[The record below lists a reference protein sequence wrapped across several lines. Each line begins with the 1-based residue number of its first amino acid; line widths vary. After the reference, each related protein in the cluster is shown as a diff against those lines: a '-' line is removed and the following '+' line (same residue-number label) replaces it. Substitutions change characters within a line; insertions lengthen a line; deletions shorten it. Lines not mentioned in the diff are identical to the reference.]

1 METLEL
7 PVLETPEEETP
18 QATFTQEEIDLA
30 AFRLWHDASVPE
42 AGAEERE

>member
-18 QATFTQEEIDLA
+18 QATCAEQEIDLT
-30 AFRLWHDASVPE
+30 AFRLWRDASLPDS
-42 AGAEERE
+42 ERK